1 VLLLDEPT
9 ANLDNAARRDYLLL
23 LAGLR
28 REGKTILFATHRL
41 EELELLADEVLL
53 LEQGQLVETVSPET
67 LKARLMPAV
76 ELSLWVAE
84 GQRANA
90 LELFSGQGW
99 PAHLNG
105 RGSVVVSVEAAGKMR
120 PLAALRDR
128 GIAVLDFEVN

>member
-1 VLLLDEPT
+1 M
-9 ANLDNAARRDYLLL
+9 LL

-53 LEQGQLVETVSPET
+53 LEQGRLVETVSPET
-67 LKARLMPAV
+67 LKGRLTPAV

-84 GQRANA
+84 GQRASA
-90 LELFSGQGW
+90 LELFTGQGW

-105 RGSVVVSVEAAGKMR
+105 RGSVVVSVETAGKMR
-120 PLAALRDR
+120 PLAALREQ